1 MMRQCIWLLTVT
13 SVILVNLTGSLI
25 AQDKR
30 TPVKIE
36 GKTVLPLRVLSRPFS
51 NIYKEPDEANGTV
64 EENVATF
71 RPLYVY
77 TRPEQQATQTDV
89 KGWYEVGSDNRGT
102 VLGWMK
108 ADDVFEWKQTMSL
121 AYTHPEGRHPVLMFD
136 ERAPLLSLVKAPAEE
151 RQQKVQDLY
160 AALDAGPPLPEAFPV
175 RSVEPKKAID
185 ITKQFYLL
193 PILEFG
199 GIEMDNREGRIL
211 KLAAATAAGP
221 GAREKTDVRENQ
233 TYLTESTQGSM
244 AIGLEQLRELQLDL
258 VFVMDMTGSMQ
269 PYIDA
274 TLQVIKDIALVATRD
289 NELKEGLH
297 FGLWGYRDAK
307 EDTQLEFNTKNF
319 TPELQ
324 QVGDFER
331 TLQGVQAARVGS
343 EDYPE
348 DVFSGVDN
356 AMRETKWREGALR
369 FLVLVGDAPG
379 HGMEHPRNYSGQ
391 NETTLRA
398 FADDNKLYIFA
409 LHIKN
414 PDPRATPFHEVAEPQ
429 FRKLASNPGMEGLAA
444 YYDVA
449 STDTKGFQQAAKD
462 IAGTFVTLVSQAKKG
477 EVAAPPPAT
486 AANAG
491 NPTPS
496 DPSAAALA
504 TKMGHAALVQWIGKE
519 TEAKP
524 PRDITAWVVDKDL
537 ADPSIQSMDVRLLI
551 NKSQIDSL
559 KTVLGEVIAAGR
571 RGQIGGEDFFTVLQ
585 AAAVSAARTPDQI
598 RNAKSMADA
607 GLVPEFLVGL
617 PYKSKL
623 MAMTNE
629 LWASWSND
637 EQDEFLTD
645 LDAKVQL
652 YTVIHDTPDGWIKL
666 NEGDDPNDAVYPI
679 QLEMLP

>member
-1 MMRQCIWLLTVT
+1 MGRRLMLAMMVPLL
-13 SVILVNLTGSLI
+13 LGGLAGSLM

-30 TPVKIE
+30 KPVKIE
-36 GKTVLPLRVLSRPFS
+36 GKSVLPLRVLSRPFS
-51 NIYKEPDEANGTV
+51 NIYKEPDESKGTV

-71 RPLYVY
+71 RPFYVY
-77 TRPEQQATQTDV
+77 TRPKQKATQTDA
-89 KGWYEVGSDNRGT
+89 KGWYEVGSDNWGT

-121 AYTHPEGRHPVLMFD
+121 AYTHPEGRQPVLMFD
-136 ERAPLLSLVKAPAEE
+136 NRDPLLGLVKAPSKE
-151 RQQKVQDLY
+151 RVQKVGELY
-160 AALDAGPPLPEAFPV
+160 VALDTGPPLPDVFPV

-199 GIEMDNREGRIL
+199 GIEMENREGRIL

-221 GAREKTDVRENQ
+221 GARDETDVRKSQ
-233 TYLTESTQGSM
+233 AYLSEATQDVT
-244 AIGLEQLRELQLDL
+244 AIGLEKLRALELDL

-274 TLQVIKDIALVATRD
+274 TLRVIKDIALVATRD
-289 NELKEGLH
+289 SELKEGLH
-297 FGLWGYRDAK
+297 FGLWGYRDSKDEAR
-307 EDTQLEFNTKNF
+307 LEFNTKNF
-319 TPELQ
+319 TPALQ
-324 QVGDFER
+324 PVADFEQ
-331 TLQGVQAARVGS
+331 TLKSVRAARVGS

-348 DVFSGVDN
+348 DVFSGVDQ
-356 AMRETKWREGALR
+356 AMRETQWREGSLR
-369 FLVLVGDAPG
+369 FLVLVGDAPS

-414 PDPRATPFHEVAEPQ
+414 PDPRARPFHDIAEPQ
-429 FRKLASNPGMEGLAA
+429 FRQLASNPGMEGLAA

-449 STDTKGFQQAAKD
+449 SNDLAGFQQKAKD
-462 IAGTFVTLVSQAKKG
+462 IARAFVSLVSQAKKG
-477 EVAAPPPAT
+477 HVAVPPPAVASAH
-486 AANAG
+486 AAGASS
-491 NPTPS
+491 PA
-496 DPSAAALA
+496 PSAATLA
-504 TKMGHAALVQWIGKE
+504 AKMGHAALVQWIGKE
-519 TEAKP
+519 TEAKA

-551 NKSQIDSL
+551 NKRQIDSL

-571 RGQIGGEDFFTVLQ
+571 RGQIGGKDFFTVLQ
-585 AAAVSAARTPDQI
+585 ATAVTATRTPDQI
-598 RNAKSMADA
+598 KNAKSMADA

-623 MAMTNE
+623 MAMNNE

-652 YTVIHDTPDGWIKL
+652 YTVIHDTPEGWIKL
-666 NEGDDPNDAVYPI
+666 NEDDDPDEAVYPI